1 MGAKLTRGRRVM
13 FNFMCQIDWGTE
25 YPDILKNIYLFI
37 WLCQLLVAAGRLL
50 SCGMQAS
57 QLQLTWL
64 LSCGMQT
71 LSCGM

>member
-57 QLQLTWL
+57 
-64 LSCGMQT
+64 
-71 LSCGM
+71 